1 MTNENRIF
9 LIKTDFL
16 NEIVFFCEI
25 VKHFFEIFFYGD

>member
-9 LIKTDFL
+9 LIKTVFL
-16 NEIVFFCEI
+16 NEIVFSCET